1 MKPYNDDFGHEV
13 GDNALPCLARVER
26 ECSPQHDAS
35 MLRQITASLGVA
47 SLTEETRTLDELME
61 TANQQTYRAKRAG
74 KNRVSV
80 VYDTARS
87 KRFAVPYLSPLRH
100 ALWGRISFAA
110 LPANRGGTLN
120 MKALVIVGHG
130 SHLNEDSSLPVYEH
144 AARIRERFSGEFD
157 EVVEC
162 FWKEE
167 PSMRHVLDTVEAQ
180 EVYVVPAFI
189 SEGYFTQQVI
199 PRELGLSGPVT
210 RKGDKTVRYAGPLG
224 TYQGMAD
231 VILERA
237 EDLLRD
243 KEIPP
248 GRRALVLLGH
258 GTDLNKS
265 SGGVIYLNA
274 ERIRERGLY
283 DLVEVGFLD
292 QAPEIGEVVENV
304 EAENVVLIPVFIA
317 EGWHTRETIPED
329 LGLTGA
335 VTARPDKT
343 IFYGAPVGTHPS
355 MAALIAARARETER
369 AEHEV
374 ARGVS

>member
-1 MKPYNDDFGHEV
+1 LFE
-13 GDNALPCLARVER
+13 
-26 ECSPQHDAS
+26 
-35 MLRQITASLGVA
+35 GV
-47 SLTEETRTLDELME
+47 
-61 TANQQTYRAKRAG
+61 
-74 KNRVSV
+74 
-80 VYDTARS
+80 
-87 KRFAVPYLSPLRH
+87 
-100 ALWGRISFAA
+100 
-110 LPANRGGTLN
+110 
-120 MKALVIVGHG
+120 KALVIVGHG

-144 AARIRERFSGEFD
+144 AARIRERFGDEYD

-167 PSMRHVLDTVEAQ
+167 PAMRHVFDTVEA
-180 EVYVVPAFI
+180 EDVSVVPAFI

-199 PRELGLSGPVT
+199 PRELGLDGPAT
-210 RKGDKTVRYAGPLG
+210 RKGGKTIRYAGPLG
-224 TYQGMAD
+224 TFEGMAD

-237 EDLLRD
+237 DDLLGG
-243 KEIPP
+243 KEMPP

-274 ERIRERGLY
+274 GRIRERGLY

-292 QAPEIGEVVENV
+292 QAPQIDEVVKNV

-329 LGLTGA
+329 LGLIGE
-335 VTARPDKT
+335 VTRRGDKT

-355 MAALIAARARETER
+355 MAPLIVARAREAERETEIVR
-369 AEHEV
+369 
-374 ARGVS
+374 STS